1 MSQKLIEKINE
12 FDDFR
17 VVRFLNH
24 VSREIVNGIE
34 KSEEELICLIPD
46 EIKDSKELSPI
57 FKLTADEKKNTMDA
71 ENAATCARSILLA
84 MAQQPGL
91 EEILVEELKAYK
103 DDELFAGVILA
114 VGVATAMILFAATIR
129 GGATYVDGKWKIQII
144 KELAPPKLV
153 NQTLN
158 SLAKATG
165 QLASIGG

>member
-1 MSQKLIEKINE
+1 MSQKLIEQIKE
-12 FDDFR
+12 FDDFQ

-24 VSREIVNGIE
+24 VSREIFNGIE
-34 KSEEELICLIPD
+34 ESEEELICLISA

-71 ENAATCARSILLA
+71 ENAATCARSILLS

-91 EEILVEELKAYK
+91 EEILIEELRAYK
-103 DDELFAGVILA
+103 DDELFAGMILA
-114 VGVATAMILFAATIR
+114 VGTAAVMILFAATIR
-129 GGATYVDGKWKIQII
+129 VEATYVDGKWKIQII
-144 KELAPPKLV
+144 KELPPPKLV
-153 NQTLN
+153 EQTLN

>member
-1 MSQKLIEKINE
+1 MSQKLIEKIEE
-12 FDDFR
+12 FDDFQ

-34 KSEEELICLIPD
+34 ESEEKLISLIPA

-57 FKLTADEKKNTMDA
+57 FKLTADERDNTLDA
-71 ENAATCARSILLA
+71 ENAATCARNILLA

-114 VGVATAMILFAATIR
+114 IGTAAAMILFAATIK
-129 GGATYVDGKWKIQII
+129 GEATYEDGKWKIQII

-153 NQTLN
+153 KQTLN
-158 SLAKATG
+158 SLATASG